1 MLVNESI
8 CWHATSGEDES
19 QHNFLSKRG
28 VGALTDVADDITTT
42 IERLRETKVQQRR
55 VIERRQLHILRCD
68 LDSEIF
74 IRFDILKIYW
84 ELELYGRL
92 VVDGRERPHRRR
104 VA

>member
-8 CWHATSGEDES
+8 CWHATSGEYES
-19 QHNFLSKRG
+19 QFDALYKRG
-28 VGALTDVADDITTT
+28 CGALTDVTNDITTA
-42 IERLRETKVQQRR
+42 IERLRQTEISQRR
-55 VIERRQLHILRCD
+55 VIKSRQFHILRCD